1 MVKDEGEISGSCEV
15 ISSVRAVH
23 RLSINGC
30 RPPWTA
36 VIAIHCVTSFTNSFG
51 NSCRVS
57 ANKCN
62 SVPLSDSLQLSY
74 WTSDTNSLIVA
85 QRPAF
90 SIDTKLRLSTLL
102 LMFANCY
109 SKKLHIGVL
118 ELTLEI
124 YENGLI

>member
-1 MVKDEGEISGSCEV
+1 M
-15 ISSVRAVH
+15 
-23 RLSINGC
+23 
-30 RPPWTA
+30 
-36 VIAIHCVTSFTNSFG
+36 
-51 NSCRVS
+51 
-57 ANKCN
+57 
-62 SVPLSDSLQLSY
+62 
-74 WTSDTNSLIVA
+74 IVA
-85 QRPAF
+85 ERPTF